1 MGHVSPHGGRKKVLI
16 VEDDFL
22 IAQDLRAVLR
32 SAGYKVCGTVASSA
46 AALKFLISDQ
56 RPDGVLLDVNLSDR
70 DASPVAVLLAS
81 QGVPF
86 VLVTAYERQQLPSA
100 MRDRP
105 CLSKPYSAE
114 SLVAMAA
121 RTFAS

>member
-1 MGHVSPHGGRKKVLI
+1 MGHVSPLGGKKVLI

-32 SAGYKVCGTVASSA
+32 SAGYRVCGTVATSA
-46 AALKFLISDQ
+46 AALQFLVDE
-56 RPDGVLLDVNLSDR
+56 RPDGVLLDVSLGDR
-70 DASPVAVLLAS
+70 DASPVAQLLAS

-86 VLVTAYERQQLPSA
+86 MLVTAYERQQLPSA
-100 MRDRP
+100 MRGRP
-105 CLSKPYSAE
+105 LLAKPYSAE
-114 SLVAMAA
+114 SLVALAA

>member
-1 MGHVSPHGGRKKVLI
+1 MGHVSPFGGKRVLI

-32 SAGYKVCGTVASSA
+32 SAGYKVCGTVASSE
-46 AALKFLISDQ
+46 AALRFLTFDEP
-56 RPDGVLLDVNLSDR
+56 PDGVLLDVSLRDS
-70 DASPVAVLLAS
+70 DASPVARLLVEK
-81 QGVPF
+81 GVPF
-86 VLVTAYERQQLPSA
+86 MLVTAYERQQLPSA

-105 CLSKPYSAE
+105 MLAKPYSAE
-114 SLVAMAA
+114 TLVALAA